1 MCHIPKWQQ
10 EVWESHISQTIS
22 THPTEEREPDLGVRI
37 IFFWVQAWEISHY
50 SRCLPTT
57 LKSVVINS
65 LPMAA
70 TGFTLGLAL

>member
-10 EVWESHISQTIS
+10 EAWESHISQTTS

-37 IFFWVQAWEISHY
+37 IFFWVQAQEISHY
-50 SRCLPTT
+50 SGLPTT
-57 LKSVVINS
+57 LKSVAIKS

-70 TGFTLGLAL
+70 TGLP